1 MTTVSPLPN
10 KTHGAEGART
20 HGADGA
26 ATSIPR
32 GIAPSSMDRRI
43 EVAPWR
49 KYLKPAIAGGA
60 ALVAVI
66 IGVAMVS
73 SGGSKTIKVESG
85 TVTVAPV
92 ARGAFEDFVPIRGRV
107 TPLKT
112 VYLDAMEGGRVEKVY
127 VEDGADVKAG
137 DVIVDLS
144 NTSLQL
150 EVLQRETEVAQQ
162 TNNMRSLELQLER
175 ARLDN
180 RRDLIEADYQ
190 IQRLT
195 RNLER
200 RKKLFANGNSSESDL
215 QSVEDEHTYQTRKHA
230 VLTESQRNTERLQEN
245 QLAQIKETVS
255 RLQQNLGIARV
266 NLEGLKVRA
275 PVDGRLTAFNPEVGQ
290 SLTKGERLGQVDDPN
305 HRKIAADVDEFYLS
319 RVAVGQTAAISFA
332 GKDYDLKVAKTYPQV
347 RDGNFVV
354 DLVFTGNEPA
364 DMRRGQ
370 TLQLKLTLGDPTE
383 ALLIPDGAFF
393 QDTGGS
399 WLFVV
404 AQDGKSAVRRN
415 VRLGRRNSRFIEVL
429 DGLQAGEQ
437 VIVSPYST
445 FLDKDRLQITG

>member
-1 MTTVSPLPN
+1 MTVVSPLSHSTRAP
-10 KTHGAEGART
+10 
-20 HGADGA
+20 GADGA
-26 ATSIPR
+26 ATSIR
-32 GIAPSSMDRRI
+32 GGMDRRI

-49 KYLKPAIAGGA
+49 TYIKPAMAGGVGLIALIVVA
-60 ALVAVI
+60 AI
-66 IGVAMVS
+66 FTTG
-73 SGGSKTIKVESG
+73 SGRTVKVESG
-85 TVTVAPV
+85 TVTLAKV
-92 ARGAFEDFVPIRGRV
+92 ARAAFEDFVPIRGRV

-127 VEDGADVKAG
+127 VEDGADVKTG

-162 TNNMRSLELQLER
+162 TNNMRSLELQLEKS
-175 ARLDN
+175 RLDN
-180 RRDLIEADYQ
+180 SRDLVEAEYQ

-200 RKKLFANGNSSESDL
+200 RRKLFSSGNSSESDL
-215 QSVEDEHTYQTRKHA
+215 QSVEDEFNYQQRKHA
-230 VLTESQRNTERLQEN
+230 VLMESQRNTIKLQEN
-245 QLAQIKETVS
+245 QLAQIKDTVG
-255 RLQQNLGIARV
+255 RLQQNLGLARV

-275 PVDGRLTAFNPEVGQ
+275 PVDGRLTAFNPEVRQ
-290 SLTKGERLGQVDDPN
+290 SLTKGERLGQVDDPA
-305 HRKIAADVDEFYLS
+305 HRKIAADVDEFYLN
-319 RVAVGQTAAISFA
+319 RVALGQTAAISWS

-354 DLVFTGNEPA
+354 DLVFTGVEPT

-393 QDTGGS
+393 QDTGGA